1 MYIYAYQKSIRNPL
15 DNAEDLDIVMSM
27 YNLLEYSGNY
37 SMTLGS
43 LLNYY
48 RDGTNESA
56 TETNNDGNKINNNKT
71 TTR

>member
-1 MYIYAYQKSIRNPL
+1 
-15 DNAEDLDIVMSM
+15 M

-43 LLNYY
+43 LQNYC
-48 RDGTNESA
+48 RDGINEFA
-56 TETNNDGNKINNNKT
+56 IETNNDGNKINKNKT

>member
-1 MYIYAYQKSIRNPL
+1 
-15 DNAEDLDIVMSM
+15 MSM